1 MNFPDDTHS
10 SNRLA
15 QDPARSGNGNTN
27 GHANGHTNGIGAS
40 ARALLPGLMP
50 GDAAKTKSAGR
61 AGDLSF
67 EEAVALFRKGVAIVR
82 SRWINGIAAALIVGG
97 GIGYM
102 LMTKRPEY
110 TAVTSMLAQSAL
122 DEILKTEVGVGL
134 NAQDQENALRNHLSV
149 MESRRFTVAITEEF
163 TDEEIASVMEPY
175 LKSED
180 KPTRAAFELFV
191 AGRLGVDRERGREF
205 FVLSFHHADPE
216 IAVMVADRISAAYL
230 KLVQKEFRNANLAAS
245 EILRRQAE
253 DLQDEISAIEDQR
266 RDYRKEHNIIS
277 VEENQGILAERLRR
291 IDQKRSDIRIQR
303 VQLEA
308 QVAAAERDIAATP
321 MPFDNPLLAGFGN
334 NQQLRQE
341 LDRLIAQREVLASRY
356 GSKHPK
362 MRDID
367 ANIRGVEE
375 NIAKN
380 FELAFRDLKSQYETS
395 LTIENQLE
403 AEFTEAFG
411 AGIEIEKLAN
421 RYLVLGSEVSTKRET
436 LFELLRRV
444 NKAGVVSQL
453 PADVMRVVDPAFIQ
467 KPRLP
472 KKLVYA
478 GMAGFMAAAAFIG
491 VPLLLHLFDERI
503 KSATDVEKV
512 LGKELLGGIPR
523 LANIRTEDRAQV
535 VRDNVDPANVEALM
549 SIVAQ
554 LDLASKKSS
563 QKSFLVTSTVPGEG
577 KSTVVSN
584 LAAGFT
590 RLGKRTIIF
599 DCDYRRPTQH
609 TLHRATNKTGF
620 LAWARAGFPQDA
632 VFEPEGLLGLCELS
646 DGTRL
651 IPAGGDDPQPTQYLV
666 AKPTAWLFDQLK
678 SRYDIILIDTPPA
691 GLFQDA
697 LVLSRFAQETLL
709 VAREARAP
717 VTQIRRTIS
726 DIDKTQAPV
735 LGIILNDFSSHSLNP
750 RLAHGYSYG
759 QYGYAAAAARTANAR
774 AAAPAA

>member
-1 MNFPDDTHS
+1 MKYPDHLPS
-10 SNRLA
+10 SNRLP
-15 QDPARSGNGNTN
+15 QDSDHGGNGNGNGN
-27 GHANGHTNGIGAS
+27 GHAPKS
-40 ARALLPGLMP
+40 LLPGLIP
-50 GDAAKTKSAGR
+50 ADAGKSKPQGR

-67 EEAVALFRKGVAIVR
+67 EEAVALFRKGLAIVR
-82 SRWINGIAAALIVGG
+82 SRWIYGVASALIVGG
-97 GIGYM
+97 GLGY
-102 LMTKRPEY
+102 LLLTKRPEH
-110 TAVTSMLAQSAL
+110 TAVTTMLAQSAL
-122 DEILKTEVGVGL
+122 DQILKTEVDPGFS
-134 NAQDQENALRNHLSV
+134 AQDQENTLRNHLSV

-163 TDEEIASVMEPY
+163 ADEEIATVMNPY
-175 LKSED
+175 LKSGAE
-180 KPTRAAFELFV
+180 PSRAAFESFI
-191 AGRLGVDRERGREF
+191 AGRIGVDRERGREF
-205 FVLSFHHADPE
+205 FSLSFHHVNPE
-216 IAVMVADRISAAYL
+216 TAVMVADRISAAYL

-245 EILRRQAE
+245 EILRRQAQ
-253 DLQDEISAIEDQR
+253 DLQEEINEIEDQR

-308 QVAAAERDIAATP
+308 QVATAERDIAASP
-321 MPFDNPLLAGFGN
+321 MPFDNPLLASFGN

-341 LDRLIAQREVLASRY
+341 HDRLIAQREVLASRY

-367 ANIRGVEE
+367 AQIRSVEE
-375 NIAKN
+375 NIVKN
-380 FELAFRDLKSQYETS
+380 FELAYRDLKSQFETS
-395 LTIENQLE
+395 LMIENQLE
-403 AEFTEAFG
+403 AEFTETFG
-411 AGIEIEKLAN
+411 AGIEVEKLAN
-421 RYLVLGSEVSTKRET
+421 RYLVLGSEVSTKRES

-444 NKAGVVSQL
+444 NRAGIVSQL

-478 GMAGFMAAAAFIG
+478 GMAGFMAVAAFIG

-523 LANIRTEDRAQV
+523 LGDVRDEDRAQI
-535 VRDNVDPANVEALM
+535 VRDNVDPANVEAFM

-554 LDLASKKSS
+554 LDLASKKAPR
-563 QKSFLVTSTVPGEG
+563 KSLLVTSTVPGEG

-590 RLGKRTIIF
+590 RLGKRTVIF
-599 DCDYRRPTQH
+599 DCDFRRPTQH
-609 TLHRATNKTGF
+609 TLHGAANEKGF
-620 LAWARAGFPQDA
+620 LAWARAGYPQDA
-632 VFEPEGLLGLCELS
+632 VFDADGLLGLRELS
-646 DGTRL
+646 DGTHF
-651 IPAGGDDPQPTQYLV
+651 IPTGGDDPQPTQYLV
-666 AKPTAWLFDQLK
+666 AKPTAWLFDQLRA
-678 SRYDIILIDTPPA
+678 RYDIVLIDTPPS

-717 VTQIRRTIS
+717 VTQIRRAIA
-726 DIDKTQAPV
+726 DIDKTTAPV
-735 LGIILNDFSSHSLNP
+735 LGVILNDFSSQSLNP
-750 RLAHGYSYG
+750 RLAYGYSYG
-759 QYGYAAAAARTANAR
+759 QYGYAASATARTAGGK
-774 AAAPAA
+774 AAIPAV